1 MSVILHNYLLYDD
14 IMVLND
20 ILRYVNDD
28 LSSDNIYEYMK
39 NNSNNYLI
47 EDNIKL
53 INTNH
58 EEKSQIFE
66 ISRGFIDAFIGFT
79 STKPI
84 IKCDILNNNY
94 IIGDINDDMYNYNNF
109 VIKTSLIPKIIN
121 DKIVDNNNDKNIL
134 INILIDNCNYVTKNI
149 YKIGFISKSPYYNL
163 YIKIYY
169 DNNDFIKI
177 EDNIIKQ
184 CGFYCKESH
193 LRKLWMN
200 FNI

>member
-1 MSVILHNYLLYDD
+1 MTLILHNYLLYDD
-14 IMVLND
+14 VMVLNH
-20 ILRYVNDD
+20 ILKYINND

-39 NNSNNYLI
+39 NNSDLI

-66 ISRGFIDAFIGFT
+66 ISRGFVDAFIGFT
-79 STKPI
+79 SIKPI
-84 IKCDILNNNY
+84 IKCNILNNNY
-94 IIGDINDDMYNYNNF
+94 INDDINDDMYKYNNF

-121 DKIVDNNNDKNIL
+121 DRIVDNNNIL
-134 INILIDNCNYVTKNI
+134 NDNCNYVTKNI

-184 CGFYCKESH
+184 CGFYCKELH
-193 LRKLWMN
+193 LRKLSL
-200 FNI
+200 ILDI